1 VKNLKFSSRFVSA
14 GVAFVLLLGILAG
27 AFYFHGMGAAAHA
40 TAPYKSHPITVKPA
54 MTRATF
60 DGKHNLFTCQEPGAL
75 LRCYSPYQM
84 RVAYDIQSVLKAGAN
99 GAGQTIVIIDAFQSP
114 TIRQDLKQFN
124 LTFGLHFSTLNII
137 APDGLTPFNP
147 NDPNQVGW
155 AEEISLDVE
164 WAHAIA
170 PYATIDLVL
179 AKSNQD
185 ADLQSVIQYAVKNNL
200 GSVISMSFG
209 EAEACMDPTLM
220 AAQHQTFQN
229 AVDKGITLFASSGDD
244 GSAQPTCDGSSFM
257 QAVSTPAS
265 DPLVTGVGGTYLNA
279 NTSSGIY
286 YGEQAWN
293 ETDVVDGASG
303 GGYSSVYS
311 RPNYQ
316 VNFNRNKTQ
325 RGVPDIA
332 YNASV
337 NGGVLVYLG
346 FLGSN
351 SGFYLFGGTSAGSPQ
366 MAGELALV
374 NQVFGRQGNINPTLY
389 EGFAKHGYSQFF
401 HDVTVG
407 TNALVPTGIPGYSTT
422 TGWDAVTGLGSL
434 ILGATFGLSS
444 SSTTSSLWHH

>member
-1 VKNLKFSSRFVSA
+1 VKNLKTSGRFVSA

-27 AFYFHGMGAAAHA
+27 AFYFHGVGSAVHAA
-40 TAPYKSHPITVKPA
+40 APYKSHPIKVKPA
-54 MTRATF
+54 TTPTTF

-75 LRCYSPYQM
+75 VRCYSPYQM
-84 RVAYDIQSVLKAGAN
+84 RVAYDTQPLLKDGVD

-114 TIRQDLKQFN
+114 TVRQDLKTFN

-137 APDGLTPFNP
+137 APDGLTPWNP

-155 AEEISLDVE
+155 AEEISLDVQ

-185 ADLQSVIQYAVKNNL
+185 TDIFNAIQYAVKNNL

-220 AAQHQTFQN
+220 AAQHQVFQN
-229 AVDKGITLFASSGDD
+229 AVDKGITIFASAGDN
-244 GSAQPTCDGSSFM
+244 GSAQPACNGNGYI

-293 ETDVVDGASG
+293 ETDIVDGASG

-311 RPNYQ
+311 RPAYQ
-316 VNFNRNKTQ
+316 VDFNHNKTQ

-337 NGGVLVYLG
+337 NGGVLVHLG

-351 SGFYLFGGTSAGSPQ
+351 SGFYIFGGTSAGSPQ

-389 EGFAKHGYSQFF
+389 EGFARHGYSEYF
-401 HDVTVG
+401 HDITVG
-407 TNALVPTGIPGYSTT
+407 TNALVTTGIPGYSTT
-422 TGWDAVTGLGSL
+422 TGWDPVTGLGSL
-434 ILGATFGLSS
+434 ILGNTFGLT
-444 SSTTSSLWHH
+444 STSKTAFKW

>member
-1 VKNLKFSSRFVSA
+1 
-14 GVAFVLLLGILAG
+14 
-27 AFYFHGMGAAAHA
+27 
-40 TAPYKSHPITVKPA
+40 
-54 MTRATF
+54 
-60 DGKHNLFTCQEPGAL
+60 
-75 LRCYSPYQM
+75 M
-84 RVAYDIQSVLKAGAN
+84 RVAYDIQPVLQAGAN

-114 TIRQDLKQFN
+114 TIRQDLKTFN

-209 EAEACMDPTLM
+209 EAEACMDPALM

-229 AVDKGITLFASSGDD
+229 AVNKGITLFASSGDD
-244 GSAQPTCDGSSFM
+244 GSAQPSCDGSSFI

-279 NTSSGIY
+279 NTSSGKY
-286 YGEQAWN
+286 YGEEAWN
-293 ETDVVDGASG
+293 ETDIVDGASG

-316 VNFNRNKTQ
+316 VSFNRNKTQ

-389 EGFAKHGYSQFF
+389 LGFAKHGYSQFF

-434 ILGATFGLSS
+434 ILGATFNLSS
-444 SSTTSSLWHH
+444 ASTTSSMWHH